1 MDLSE
6 IRQTY
11 ETKGL
16 DLPDLSPNPT
26 TQFQTWYEEVTK
38 AGYLEPNAMVLSTTT
53 SEGWPRA
60 RIVLLKTFNDDGF
73 CFFTNLTSDKASDL
87 AATVNA
93 SLTFPWVSLRRQVNI
108 FGRSKQLTPEEVDT
122 YWLTRPRGSQIG
134 AWASNQSSVIPN
146 REYLDDR
153 FKFEEER
160 WEGQLIERP
169 SHWGGFRIVP
179 ERFEFWQGRLNRLHD
194 RLCYRRIENDWV
206 IERLSP

>member
-16 DLPDLSPNPT
+16 DLSDLSPNPL
-26 TQFQTWYEEVTK
+26 TQFKNWYEEVTQ

-53 SEGWPRA
+53 ADGWPRS
-60 RIVLLKTFNDDGF
+60 RVVLLKAFNDNGF
-73 CFFTNLTSDKASDL
+73 SFFTNLTSDKASDL
-87 AATVNA
+87 KATGKA
-93 SLTFPWVSLRRQVNI
+93 SLTFPWISLRRQVNI
-108 FGRSKQLTPEEVDT
+108 IGESKQLSSEEVDS

-134 AWASNQSSVIPN
+134 AWASHQSAVIPD
-146 REYLDDR
+146 REHLDDR

-160 WEGQLIERP
+160 WAEQDIKRP
-169 SHWGGFRIVP
+169 NYWGGFRIIP
-179 ERFEFWQGRLNRLHD
+179 ERFEFWQGRPNRLHD
-194 RLCYRRIENDWV
+194 RLCYRRIKEDWL